1 MFISLDFYPDAPK
14 VTFDMAANPIM
25 IPTLP
30 GSLEQ
35 LQEQL
40 QRVMERI
47 AKLPLE
53 SIAGNL
59 DGSLRELRASLRQF
73 NGQTLPEVKVALDEV
88 HKTLRTANS
97 AISEDSPQ
105 RERMGETLD
114 ELERMSR
121 SLRAVSYTH
130 LTLPTKRIV

>member
-1 MFISLDFYPDAPK
+1 MA
-14 VTFDMAANPIM
+14 FDKTADPIT

-40 QRVMERI
+40 QRVVERI
-47 AKLPLE
+47 SKLPLE
-53 SIAGNL
+53 SIASNL
-59 DGSLRELRASLRQF
+59 DGSLRELRASLKQF

-97 AISEDSPQ
+97 AISEDCRSASD
-105 RERMGETLD
+105 GETLTNWSAC
-114 ELERMSR
+114 RVR
-121 SLRAVSYTH
+121 CV
-130 LTLPTKRIV
+130 TLPITWGGTPNH